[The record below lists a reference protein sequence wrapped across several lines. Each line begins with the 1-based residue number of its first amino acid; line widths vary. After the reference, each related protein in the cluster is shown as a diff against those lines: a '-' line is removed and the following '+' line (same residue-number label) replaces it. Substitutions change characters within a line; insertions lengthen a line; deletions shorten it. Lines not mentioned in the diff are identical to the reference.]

1 MDDAPNCFWA
11 YILEDQEGRFYI
23 GHTDNLDRRVA
34 EHNTP
39 EKIGTKYTHKKGPWR
54 LVWHEEHETRSDAMR
69 RERFI
74 KSRKSSAWISK
85 YLLNR

>member
-1 MDDAPNCFWA
+1 MNDAPNCFWT

-39 EKIGTKYTHKKGPWR
+39 EKIGTKYTHKNGPWR
-54 LVWHEEHETRSDAMR
+54 LVWQEEHETRSEAMR

-74 KSRKSSAWISK
+74 KSRKSSAWIRK